1 MSIMFNRK
9 LAAALAASVV
19 ALGSAGVAQA
29 GKPADAGKSPVPGKP
44 GTQNIVAFAQDF
56 NSKLPVFD
64 YLLSA
69 ASCPGQ
75 GVVVSILTGTDKVT
89 LFAPTD
95 AAFRDLLKIEQP
107 KEGEPEPDGE
117 SFPCGAVPAADLT
130 NILAYHVTDG
140 RRFSNSVF
148 NKRSTKMVEMLN
160 GQYIVTNP
168 DLTINGN
175 GNVDDV
181 GNAVPVGVVVPFI
194 NINASNGVIHTIDT
208 VLLP

>member
-1 MSIMFNRK
+1 MFNRRIASAIATGT
-9 LAAALAASVV
+9 LALSAVGIANAANPLN
-19 ALGSAGVAQA
+19 
-29 GKPADAGKSPVPGKP
+29 PVPGKP
-44 GTQNIVAFAQDF
+44 GEQNIVLTAAGANAQ
-56 NSKLPVFD
+56 LGVFD

-75 GVVVSILTGTDKVT
+75 GIVVSILTGADKVT

-95 AAFRDLLKIEQP
+95 AAFRDLLGVDQP
-107 KEGEPEPDGE
+107 TGDEPRGET
-117 SFPCGAVPAADLT
+117 FPCSAVPAAALT

-148 NKRSTKMVEMLN
+148 NLRATKMVEMLN

-168 DLTINGN
+168 DLTITGN
-175 GNVDDV
+175 GNE
-181 GNAVPVGVVVPFI
+181 GPVGVVPPFV
-194 NINASNGVIHTIDT
+194 NINASNGVIHVIDT